1 MSATGVFILDVD
13 GQRLVIDVPELPG
26 ETAATK
32 AEVQGVL
39 DSIRIAP
46 ANPPTP
52 KSFLKGRHVMRT
64 RLFFAMPIALAAA
77 VIIGGV
83 ALATT
88 AVGVTSTHGTLDPVN
103 IHVKN
108 GHWMTKLQIKGQSSV
123 SVVQN
128 TVIPGGTF
136 GWHSHPGPSLIIVKS
151 GTITFYHGDD
161 PTRTPDVKHAGD
173 ALIDDGTDVH
183 VGRNEGTT
191 DAVVIVTRFLPV
203 GAPTRIDEPAN
214 PFCGF

>member
-1 MSATGVFILDVD
+1 
-13 GQRLVIDVPELPG
+13 
-26 ETAATK
+26 
-32 AEVQGVL
+32 
-39 DSIRIAP
+39 
-46 ANPPTP
+46 
-52 KSFLKGRHVMRT
+52 MRT
-64 RLFFAMPIALAAA
+64 RLFFAMPIALAAV

-83 ALATT
+83 ALATP
-88 AVGVTSTHGTLDPVN
+88 AVGLTSTPIANGTLDPVN

-108 GHWMTKLQIKGQSSV
+108 GDWMTKLQIKGQSSV

-128 TVIPGGTF
+128 TVVPGGTF

-161 PTRTPDVKHAGD
+161 PTCTPDVKHAGD

-191 DAVVIVTRFLPV
+191 DVGRHRDQVPAARRTHPDRRARLRLLRLLTVLSCAPAGV
-203 GAPTRIDEPAN
+203 GAQDTPSLAGRPSNCVRRAAPSHPSYSSPDQPRA
-214 PFCGF
+214 CSSR